1 MKSGVCQS
9 EITIAYYIID
19 DKCLYIFFFN
29 LQDKCGVALEVLYFY
44 TPSV

>member
-19 DKCLYIFFFN
+19 DKCLYIFFN